1 MKAEIEEEL
10 HFCRIPEHAILDWY
24 RSPLSSDPEADFQDE
39 QPMDLLVG
47 FSFESPDYRS
57 VLLDCFYDD
66 QIGLKHLFSVE
77 FLSIHRLKN
86 QVLPSKSLHLSGVT
100 QIVKL
105 PYNPVVAQASFAADS
120 QRTVSSLLQL

>member
-1 MKAEIEEEL
+1 MKAEIEEAL
-10 HFCRIPEHAILDWY
+10 HFCRIPEQAILGWY
-24 RSPLSSDPEADFQDE
+24 RSPLFSDPEADSQDE
-39 QPMDLLVG
+39 QPLDLLVG
-47 FSFESPDYRS
+47 FSFESPDYHL

-66 QIGLKHLFSVE
+66 QIGLKHLFSVK

-86 QVLPSKSLHLSGVT
+86 PVLPSKSLHLSGVT

-105 PYNPVVAQASFAADS
+105 PYNPVFAQASFAADS